1 MWERERDWWSTR
13 WKMGCNLANPSR
25 AQQRTHTH
33 TQTHTSRTSLNSFHF
48 YSGFKFFCIPSLFVF
63 RFFHSFLCFS
73 SSFFP
78 CVLLT
83 SDRLN
88 TFNSSKRGMDG
99 MDPSVR
105 ERPPPPH
112 FCFPSPHAR
121 THASPLISK
130 LSPGALKKRIVRHA
144 L

>member
-1 MWERERDWWSTR
+1 MGERERET
-13 WKMGCNLANPSR
+13 GG
-25 AQQRTHTH
+25 QQDGKWVVIWLILPARSNAHTHTH
-33 TQTHTSRTSLNSFHF
+33 THTSRTSPNSFHF
-48 YSGFKFFCIPSLFVF
+48 YSGFKFFFIPSLFVF

-105 ERPPPPH
+105 ERPPPSFLFSLP
-112 FCFPSPHAR
+112 PR
-121 THASPLISK
+121 THACEPPNFK
-130 LSPGALKKRIVRHA
+130 VVAWGFEKKNC
-144 L
+144 